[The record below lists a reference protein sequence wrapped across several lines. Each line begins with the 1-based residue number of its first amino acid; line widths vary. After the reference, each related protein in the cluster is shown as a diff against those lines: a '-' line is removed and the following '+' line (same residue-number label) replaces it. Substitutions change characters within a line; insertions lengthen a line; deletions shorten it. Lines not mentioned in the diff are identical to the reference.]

1 MDSLGAIVVCTYLR
15 SRELFTTKFLL
26 FLYQG
31 NIANYLSLAEVDSI
45 YLPVP
50 VNFIFIGFDGNG
62 RHELKLGPEELERW
76 FTKIDH
82 VFEHTRIPPV
92 GEVLTPFYKTTVKKL
107 QQYDLPLVGHV
118 NHNFSVHAI
127 HMGEDVLSVF
137 EHAIK
142 VLSCKDDLVDS
153 RIRLLTVS
161 RYVIDVCLPDSCG
174 VLVNEIGG
182 GGNHPPRGG
191 LGSCHSYSI
200 CHPKQL
206 ISGKEDAT
214 NNFARGHYTVGK
226 VIVDLCLDCVRKL
239 ADNCT
244 GLQGFLVFN
253 AVGGG
258 TGSGLGSLL
267 LERLSVDYG
276 NKSKL
281 GFTIYPSPQAVSV
294 SEVEALYKLFKK
306 INLAFIDDGLI
317 NKVSN
322 GCLLL
327 QANHARRSRR
337 PTTLR
342 ARSAAAM
349 QGFPGGAP
357 DPQQLQATML
367 AIEQACSLIQGDA
380 DSLLDRLW
388 QKKKA
393 EIKQ

>member
-153 RIRLLTVS
+153 RYVVS
-161 RYVIDVCLPDSCG
+161 EYPLFPFCS
-174 VLVNEIGG
+174 
-182 GGNHPPRGG
+182 
-191 LGSCHSYSI
+191 SSYKCSNI
-200 CHPKQL
+200 
-206 ISGKEDAT
+206 
-214 NNFARGHYTVGK
+214 GK

-281 GFTIYPSPQAVSV
+281 GFTIYPSPQAGKQARPEKFEIPS
-294 SEVEALYKLFKK
+294 K
-306 INLAFIDDGLI
+306 I
-317 NKVSN
+317 
-322 GCLLL
+322 
-327 QANHARRSRR
+327 
-337 PTTLR
+337 
-342 ARSAAAM
+342 
-349 QGFPGGAP
+349 
-357 DPQQLQATML
+357 
-367 AIEQACSLIQGDA
+367 
-380 DSLLDRLW
+380 
-388 QKKKA
+388 KKKA
-393 EIKQ
+393 EDYINSLQQEAQAKAQALHFEDELARKRMPLYV